1 MTSLAGRVGALD
13 WPALARDLDSHGYA
27 LTDAVLTP
35 DECKEL
41 AASYDDDA
49 QFRSVVDMQRHN
61 FGSGEYKYFAYPLPA
76 AVDELRHALYA
87 RLHRVANDWATRL
100 RSGTEFPATLDEYLD
115 RCHRAGQTRPTPLLL
130 HYRAGDYNALHQDV
144 YGALGFPLQVL
155 SVLTPADAY
164 EGGEVLLVTQRPRA
178 QSVGEV
184 IAPPQGALLVFPNRY
199 RPVRGTRGDYRV
211 QVRHGVSR
219 LRAGERCTLGIIF
232 HDAQ

>member
-1 MTSLAGRVGALD
+1 VTAPAQRIDDLEWA
-13 WPALARDLDSHGYA
+13 ALARDLDAQGYA
-27 LTDAVLTP
+27 LTDPVLTA
-35 DECKEL
+35 DECKQL
-41 AASYDDDA
+41 VARYDDDS
-49 QFRSVVDMQRHN
+49 QFRSVIDMRRHN

-76 AVDELRHALYA
+76 PVDELRHALYA
-87 RLHRVANDWATRL
+87 PLHHVANEWAARL
-100 RSGTEFPATLDEYLD
+100 RRGTAFPPTLDEFVD

-144 YGALGFPLQVL
+144 YGELGFPFQVL
-155 SVLTPADAY
+155 SVLSPADAY

-184 IAPPQGALLVFPNRY
+184 ITPQQGQLLVFPNQY
-199 RPVRGTRGDYRV
+199 RPVPGTRGDYRV

-219 LRAGERCTLGIIF
+219 LRSGERFTLGIIF